1 MTIRLLHDVGNDRL
15 GAVVVVDDRRA
26 RRLIHNGY
34 AVLAGLVDE
43 VHEHTSPAVG
53 DRLSRKAARRA
64 ARIEVQ

>member
-15 GAVVVVDDRRA
+15 GAVIVVDDRRA

-34 AVLAGLVDE
+34 AVSAGLVE
-43 VHEHTSPAVG
+43 ETATAAG
-53 DRLSRKAARRA
+53 DDPLPRRAARRA